1 MTNYRYRSF
10 IISFIISLLLWILL
24 TGSLSND
31 EIISGILTSL
41 IIAWLSSPNTTIF
54 SGLKLTPLM
63 PLAILKYFAYFL
75 LALLKANFQI
85 AKIVLSP
92 KINITPH
99 VVTINTTMN
108 SELGKLLLA
117 NSITLTP
124 GTLSVDVI
132 DDKILVHWI
141 NCPFPEDSEIDMRTR
156 QIVDKFE
163 VYLKGFV
170 H

>member
-1 MTNYRYRSF
+1 MTSYRST
-10 IISFIISLLLWILL
+10 SFIVIFITSFLLWLLL
-24 TGSLSND
+24 TGSLNSD
-31 EIISGILTSL
+31 EVTAGIFLSLLIS
-41 IIAWLSSPNTTIF
+41 WLSAPSTKIF
-54 SGLKLTPLM
+54 SGLKLSLTM
-63 PLAILKYFAYFL
+63 PLALIKYLLYFL
-75 LALLKANFQI
+75 TALIKANLQI

-92 KINITPH
+92 TIKIQPH
-99 VVTINTTMN
+99 VVKINTTMN
-108 SELGKLLLA
+108 SDLGKLLLA

-132 DDKILVHWI
+132 DNTILVHWI
-141 NCPFPEDSEIDMRTR
+141 NCPFPDDSEIDLRTR